1 MSNSLLP
8 DALWNLIQ
16 PLLPSLLSCVG
27 SRVAD
32 PLTRPCLSNW
42 GSVRLAQRNSL
53 EDTATGTGLPFWH
66 DLLAAV
72 T

>member
-1 MSNSLLP
+1 MNTPLLP

-16 PLLPSLLSCVG
+16 PLLPSTPPRPKGGRPRLPERACLTGDFVRPAQWYTVG
-27 SRVAD
+27 DA
-32 PLTRPCLSNW
+32 
-42 GSVRLAQRNSL
+42 A
-53 EDTATGTGLPFWH
+53 AGTGLRFWH